1 VIHTQEA
8 ITKRH
13 RQAGQWVKKVE
24 NHSWWWATTLNPPS
38 KIIKNL
44 VGPDKQG

>member
-1 VIHTQEA
+1 LGWIIGEFLQPKCKGREEESLQE
-8 ITKRH
+8 H
-13 RQAGQWVKKVE
+13 PAG
-24 NHSWWWATTLNPPS
+24 NLNPPS